1 MSTAEP
7 THEGGAS
14 RNPRWSPCNQY
25 VFNTAITRSRSLVVC
40 TGNPFLLM
48 KIEEK
53 MENEACCW
61 KEYIKRCMLAKT
73 FKHCLTGIDET
84 HEEKVRELQN
94 VIFQENQQIG
104 TAQIKSLT
112 VDGILETYK
121 QEFKKI
127 NAYKTYTL
135 HIERNDM
142 NEERWKISDKT
153 DHNETTE
160 AKKYESVLCE
170 LEIKTRRE
178 AIGYHIDGSEAP
190 IIINGYNNRRGAFN
204 GDIVHVEVLG
214 SDKTTGKMHGIVR
227 NVKERR
233 CSEYYVCQVDAKNPV
248 RFIPL
253 DKTVP
258 IFVNLPFITRMMLQ
272 QYDKDVL
279 DDIQNQKQYIAVY
292 KEESLSI
299 KHQIPQIH
307 EIIPFDLAIE
317 LLFIVKLIEWD
328 PEFPKPLG
336 AVIEAVPISNNFFF
350 TKRLLQVTHNI
361 REYNTLDMQPV
372 PNTQQEE
379 NSYDVHEV
387 YDQAFTIDPNSAK
400 NLDDAISLTSNGT
413 NSFTLA
419 VLITHVSKHLNKQ
432 LDDNARQR
440 GQSVYATE
448 KEYIP
453 MIPDEFS
460 EQHLS
465 LLPNKERDAL
475 AVTAKVS
482 FDTAGK
488 VRDVQASNKPKRTRV
503 KSRWRLTYEGA
514 QDSLNKINDKAIDL
528 KGQLD
533 LASTLYH
540 VYHIARYLRK
550 ERLGDAGYAYQVSDA
565 GEENNWQAHLLVEEL
580 MIWANGLI
588 ARYMCSQLPNLCIL
602 RRQLPP
608 SDDDVKKFKEQF
620 EALIPYSLSFT
631 PFLTPSSPCLLLL
644 TKRSLELIQ
653 KYSKDDKPKNQ
664 VQLQYQLF
672 TDKFY
677 PQLAALEKAHHNLNR
692 SAEYITSDKELAIVS
707 HHSLNMPL
715 YTQFTSPIRRYC
727 DVVVQKIVT
736 ALLQGDSSPY
746 TIEAL
751 KELCTHLNKCC
762 RMQKKY
768 EHAMHCVELVKQCE
782 QDLQKHTAF
791 VIDASHKNQKFQLCF
806 TSNECKYIKSENSR
820 FHMSE
825 LNCGKGKWKVMSATF
840 TNSQYLLDQSKIGEL
855 SEVHVPNELSQTNK
869 IAIKLVHPNEKNYQK
884 VTHLIAP
891 IIPDL
896 VEIPYQIWVKAHEYI
911 KLPTDYNRSSLR
923 KSILPFYEQHR
934 DIRESRNTGSK
945 YRKIFEESPVCMYD
959 VNKTLSVGDM
969 VTVWIGRSLSRPIP
983 TPSLQLM
990 EVAPTVQICLAHNQH
1005 PALCFS
1011 DVHLKQASKREYPSL
1026 EVYIDLWSKVLLAE
1040 SAQNGVEEKVLRM
1053 LRGVTLDWGNIVPSD
1068 NCMDDIYYVPGGLVQ
1083 FEISPK
1089 QLQIR
1094 NFIEIRIGDLVCAR
1108 FISNDLPNAIYHF
1121 VLHKV
1126 GDDEN
1131 KAIKMADKP
1140 LKVKLKAV
1148 GDFSCRISHKMKEQ
1162 IQRPCDLQLIRIP
1175 ESFRY
1180 INTVEPHYSKPLN
1193 CGHLSIT
1200 ATCCLY
1206 THVYKLTPE
1215 IWPPQLSGQ

>member
-1 MSTAEP
+1 MNIYRTYYILGREFEAIFMSTAEP
-7 THEGGAS
+7 TDQDGVS
-14 RNPRWSPCNQY
+14 RNPHWSLCNQY
-25 VFNTAITRSRSLVVC
+25 VFNTAITRSRSLIVC

-53 MENEACCW
+53 MENRVCCW

-73 FKHCLTGIDET
+73 FEYGLTDQ
-84 HEEKVRELQN
+84 EKVRELQKAIFPEN
-94 VIFQENQQIG
+94 DNAEKESVI
-104 TAQIKSLT
+104 A
-112 VDGILETYK
+112 DAILDSYKEELKQTKAYK
-121 QEFKKI
+121 QHMSGQWE
-127 NAYKTYTL
+127 
-135 HIERNDM
+135 
-142 NEERWKISDKT
+142 ISEKADY
-153 DHNETTE
+153 NETIE
-160 AKKYESVLCE
+160 ANLVMCE
-170 LEIKTRRE
+170 LEIKNNRE
-178 AIGYHIDGSEAP
+178 AIGYRIDGSEAP

-204 GDIVHVEVLG
+204 GDIVQVEVLE
-214 SDKTTGKMHGIVR
+214 SNDKTGEVHGKVR
-227 NVKERR
+227 NV
-233 CSEYYVCQVDAKNPV
+233 SEKQHSLKYVCKVDTKDPV
-248 RFIPL
+248 CFIPL

-258 IFVNLPFITRMMLQ
+258 IFMNLPSITRMMLN
-272 QYDKDVL
+272 QYDAHAL
-279 DDIQNQKQYIAVY
+279 DGIQNQKQYIAVY
-292 KEESLSI
+292 NEGSFEKTE
-299 KHQIPQIH
+299 IPQIR
-307 EIIPFDLAIE
+307 EIIPLDLAKE
-317 LLFIVKLIEWD
+317 LLFVVKLLGWD
-328 PEFPKPLG
+328 AKHPRPLG
-336 AVIEAVPISNNFFF
+336 AVIEAVPISNNSFF

-361 REYNTLDMQPV
+361 REYNTLELMDMQPV

-387 YDQAFTIDPNSAK
+387 YDQAFTIDPNNAE
-400 NLDDAISLTSNGT
+400 NLDDAISLTSNGIN

-448 KEYIP
+448 KGYIP
-453 MIPDEFS
+453 MIPDAFS
-460 EQHLS
+460 KQHLS

-475 AVTAKVS
+475 AVTATVI

-488 VRDVQASNKPKRTRV
+488 VRDVKASNKPKRARV

-514 QDSLNKINDKAIDL
+514 QDRLNTCSTISTINNSKAIDP
-528 KGQLD
+528 KRQLD
-533 LASTLYH
+533 LASTLCH
-540 VYHIARYLRK
+540 IYHIARYLRK
-550 ERLGDAGYAYQVSDA
+550 ERVGDAGYAYQVSDA

-631 PFLTPSSPCLLLL
+631 PFLTLNSPCLSQQLLL
-644 TKRSLELIQ
+644 TKQSLELIQ
-653 KYSKDDKPKNQ
+653 KYSKNDKPKNQ
-664 VQLQYQLF
+664 VQLQYLLF

-677 PQLAALEKAHHNLNR
+677 PQLAALERAHYKLNR
-692 SAEYITSDKELAIVS
+692 SAEYITSDKELVS

-736 ALLQGDSSPY
+736 ALLQGDISPY

-762 RMQKKY
+762 KMQGKY
-768 EHAMHCVELVKQCE
+768 EHAMESVKLVKKSE

-855 SEVHVPNELSQTNK
+855 SEVHVPNELSQTGK
-869 IAIKLVHPNEKNYQK
+869 IAIKLVHPNIFDEKNYQE

-911 KLPTDYNRSSLR
+911 KLPTDDNRSSLR

-945 YRKIFEESPVCMYD
+945 YRKIFEESPVCIYD
-959 VNKTLSVGDM
+959 VNKTLGVGDM

-1068 NCMDDIYYVPGGLVQ
+1068 NCVEDLYYVPEGLVQ

-1094 NFIEIRIGDLVCAR
+1094 NFIEIRVGDLVCAR

-1180 INTVEPHYSKPLN
+1180 IRLM
-1193 CGHLSIT
+1193 
-1200 ATCCLY
+1200 
-1206 THVYKLTPE
+1206 
-1215 IWPPQLSGQ
+1215 